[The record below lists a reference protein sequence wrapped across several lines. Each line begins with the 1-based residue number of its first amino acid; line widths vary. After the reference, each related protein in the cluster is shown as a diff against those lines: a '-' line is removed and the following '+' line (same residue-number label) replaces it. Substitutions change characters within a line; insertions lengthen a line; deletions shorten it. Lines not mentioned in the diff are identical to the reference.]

1 MANKFTCFFQ
11 SDFRNNVLQKGIF
24 FLVLFVTFIPN
35 IYATHNRAGEISI
48 SQVGDCTSSLTIKA
62 TITTYTKTSS
72 IQADRDTLFIC
83 WGDGKCEKVGRSN
96 GGGSVPKGEPLEN
109 DTKRNIY
116 IAYHTFPSR
125 GTYVISTTDPNRNGG
140 ILNVN
145 YPNSEQIRFH
155 IQTTYSFP
163 NPQFQGCNNTPVLLQ
178 PPIDIGCVGQ
188 KFIHNPN
195 AYDSDGDSL
204 SYHFSVPLQDVG
216 LAVPNYIFP
225 SNISPGPKNNLT
237 LNAVT
242 GDIVW
247 DAPQRAGEYNLSIII
262 VEYRDGFPIDTIIRD
277 MQILIKNCDNLPP
290 EIKVPFDEICVIA
303 GETLRFEVTATAP
316 LTETNQRV
324 KLTAL
329 GGPFVVQPSP
339 ASFLPPGRF
348 FEPDPVTKVF
358 TWKTSCEHISEQY
371 YSVVFKAQDNFFPDS
386 SGLAIL
392 KTVRIKVVGPPPKDL
407 QIKSNPQSILLSWGK
422 PYACDTVGGNYFRGF
437 TVWRKVN
444 TSQFPLDTCQPG
456 LAGKGYT
463 QLNDFSI
470 INIQNNRYVYE
481 DKAIESG
488 KTYCYRIL
496 AEFART
502 TPNGRYAYNLVESLP
517 SEEIC
522 IQLGRD
528 LPLPIEVNVKKTA
541 VNGLMKI
548 CWIRPKAD
556 VLDTINNPPPYTFVL
571 TRGIGNNPA
580 TFSEIWRSTPALS
593 FSALRDT
600 CFEDASV
607 DTEKNAYSYKIT
619 LVTGPNNRIQGTT
632 NPTSSVFLTGSGSDK
647 SSLLS
652 WNFQTTWENYG
663 FTIYR
668 KNNAGVFDS
677 IGFTNLKTFTD
688 GNLTNGRS
696 YCYLIKS
703 WGTYGVAGLPDP
715 INNFSQEICVTPRDN
730 VPPCP
735 PVLKVNNFCETGN
748 YPDCDEI
755 ASTGNELN
763 WSKTQGCND
772 TDIAGYYLYYSPG
785 VGKPEEK
792 VKTITGANVSSTRH
806 TPKNGLAG
814 CYRLTAFDI
823 NGNESK
829 PSSKVCSV
837 NCPVYDLPNAFTP
850 NDDGNNDFFKPRK
863 SCFIASVDF
872 KVFNRWGQLVFQT
885 TDPAINWNGNQLQGQ
900 KLPSGTY
907 YYVCKVFENGTDG
920 LVPFGGNL
928 SGYIELQN
936 GND

>member
-1 MANKFTCFFQ
+1 MANRFSSFLPSACRYSFIQKNLFIVLICFF
-11 SDFRNNVLQKGIF
+11 
-24 FLVLFVTFIPN
+24 FLPE

-48 SQVGDCTSSLTIKA
+48 SQVGDCTSSLTVKA

-83 WGDGKCEKVGRSN
+83 WGDGKCEKIGRSN

-125 GTYVISTTDPNRNGG
+125 GTYVISMTDPNRNGG

-155 IQTTYSFP
+155 IQTTYTFP

-237 LNAVT
+237 LNPVT

-247 DAPQRAGEYNLSIII
+247 DAPQRAGEYNLSIYI

-290 EIKVPFDEICVIA
+290 EIKVPFDEICIIA
-303 GETLRFEVTATAP
+303 GQTLRFEVTATAP
-316 LTETNQRV
+316 ITETNQRV

-329 GGPFVVQPSP
+329 GGPFEVKPN
-339 ASFLPPGRF
+339 AATFLPPGRF

-392 KTVRIKVVGPPPKDL
+392 KTVRIKVMGPPPKDL
-407 QIKSNPQSILLSWGK
+407 QVKSNPQSILLSWGK
-422 PYACDTVGGNYFRGF
+422 PYACDTAGGNFFRGF
-437 TVWRKVN
+437 TVWRKIN
-444 TSQFPLDTCQPG
+444 TNPFPLDTCQPG

-463 QLNDFSI
+463 QLTEFSI
-470 INIQNNRYVYE
+470 LNIQNNRYIYE
-481 DKAIESG
+481 DKNIEPG

-517 SEEIC
+517 SDEIC

-541 VNGLMKI
+541 TNGSVNV
-548 CWIRPKAD
+548 CWIRPKPEM
-556 VLDTINNPPPYTFVL
+556 LDTINNPPPYTFIL
-571 TRGIGNNPA
+571 SRGTGLNA
-580 TFSEIWRSTPALS
+580 SDFREIWRSPPAS
-593 FSALRDT
+593 KFSTLKDT
-600 CFEDASV
+600 CYLDSLL
-607 DTEKNAYSYKIT
+607 DTQKSAYSYKIT
-619 LVTGPNNRIQGTT
+619 LLTGTDNRVQGTT
-632 NPTSSVFLTGSGSDK
+632 NPASSVFLSGSGSDR
-647 SSLLS
+647 SAILS
-652 WNFQTTWENYG
+652 WAFQTTWENNG

-668 KNNAGVFDS
+668 KNNAGIYDS
-677 IGFTNLKTFTD
+677 IGFTKLKSFTD
-688 GNLTNGRS
+688 LNLVNGKS

-715 INNFSQEICVTPRDN
+715 IFNFSQEICLTPSDN
-730 VPPCP
+730 QAPCP
-735 PVLKVNNFCETGN
+735 PTLKVNNFCETGI

-763 WSKTQGCND
+763 WSKSKDCKD
-772 TDIAGYYLYYSPG
+772 DDIVGYNLYYASGPG
-785 VGKPEEK
+785 KTETK
-792 VKTITGANVSSTRH
+792 VKTINGANLNNTRH
-806 TPKNGLAG
+806 ASQSGLAG
-814 CYRLTAFDI
+814 CYRITAFDA

-829 PSSKVCSV
+829 PSEQVCSV
-837 NCPVYDLPNAFTP
+837 NCPVYELPNAFTP
-850 NDDGNNDFFKPRK
+850 NGDGKNDIYRPRK

-872 KVFNRWGQLVFQT
+872 KVYNRWGQLVFQT
-885 TDPAINWNGNQLQGQ
+885 TEPDINWDGNQLQGQ

-907 YYVCKVFENGTDG
+907 YYVCKVFENGIEG
-920 LVPFGGNL
+920 LVPFGGTL
-928 SGYIELQN
+928 SGYIELHN